1 MMRKHWIAIILL
13 ALLLTTIFWAC
24 SQTLSSINAI
34 PDVYIGIDAAYDNA
48 TLTSLIDQVS
58 PYTNLFIVGSTS
70 ITLNQTRLNS
80 TCQYLYD
87 KGLNFIV
94 FQDAPVGSYT
104 LDQLINHT
112 RPLNS
117 TNTPYPQPQGNYS
130 QQRPPSNSSRFYNI
144 PVSNWTKTAKE
155 QWGSKFLG
163 IYYIDE
169 VAGRQLDQYS
179 NWVVVQ
185 NASNYV
191 DAANKFNQSISHSL
205 QWFRRGYTDGQDL
218 TIFSSD
224 YALYQFDYN
233 AGYDVIFAQF
243 GWNYSRQLNIALCR
257 GAATVANK
265 DWGAIITWEY
275 NQAPYLESKSRLYDD
290 MVLAYNNGAKYI
302 TVFDSNQ
309 EHTQS
314 VLTADHLQAI
324 KDYWQYVKENPRT
337 LSTSQD
343 RAGFVLPE
351 AYGYGFR
358 GPDDSIWGLW
368 PADAYSTN
376 LSIAVGEKLLE
387 HGERLDIVYNQ
398 TNLSS
403 VKYGQLFY

>member
-1 MMRKHWIAIILL
+1 MRKHWLAIILL
-13 ALLLTTIFWAC
+13 ALLSTTILWTY
-24 SQTLSSINAI
+24 SQTLSSINAN

-70 ITLNQTRLNS
+70 ITLNETRLNS

-104 LDQLINHT
+104 LDQLTNYT

-117 TNTPYPQPQGNYS
+117 TNTPYPQTQGNYS

-205 QWFRRGYTDGQDL
+205 QWFRSGYTDGANL
-218 TIFSSD
+218 TLFSSD

-302 TVFDSNQ
+302 IVFDSNQ

-324 KDYWQYVKENPRT
+324 KDFWQYVKENPRT
-337 LSTSQD
+337 LSDSQD
-343 RAGFVLPE
+343 RVGFVLPE

-387 HGERLDIVYNQ
+387 YGERLDIVYNQ
-398 TNLSS
+398 TKLSS

>member
-1 MMRKHWIAIILL
+1 MMRKHWLAIILM
-13 ALLLTTIFWAC
+13 ALLSTTILWTY
-24 SQTLSSINAI
+24 SQTLSSITDK

-94 FQDAPVGSYT
+94 FQDAPVDIYNPNNLANRT
-104 LDQLINHT
+104 N
-112 RPLNS
+112 PLNS
-117 TNTPYPQPQGNYS
+117 TNTPYPQPSQRPNNNYS
-130 QQRPPSNSSRFYNI
+130 RYFTEM
-144 PVSNWTKTAKE
+144 PVSNWTKTARD

-169 VAGRQLDQYS
+169 VAGRQLDQYPG
-179 NWVVVQ
+179 WIVVR
-185 NASNYV
+185 NASDYV
-191 DAANKFNQSISHSL
+191 DAANKFNQSISHSI
-205 QWFRRGYTDGQDL
+205 QWFRSGYADGQDL
-218 TIFSSD
+218 TLFSSD

-275 NQAPYLESKSRLYDD
+275 NQMPYLESASKLYDD

-302 TVFDSNQ
+302 TVFDSDQ
-309 EHTQS
+309 GHTQS

-324 KDYWQYVKENPRT
+324 KDFWQYVKENPRT
-337 LSTSQD
+337 QSASRD
-343 RAGFVLPE
+343 RVAFVLPQ

-368 PADAYSTN
+368 SADDFSTN

-387 HGERLDIVYNQ
+387 YEERLDIVYNQ
-398 TNLSS
+398 TLLSS

>member
-13 ALLLTTIFWAC
+13 ALLSTTIFWVC
-24 SQTLSSINAI
+24 SQTLSSTNAN

-48 TLTSLIDQVS
+48 TITSLIDQVS

-94 FQDAPVGSYT
+94 FQDAPVDSYT
-104 LDQLINHT
+104 LDQLTNHT

-130 QQRPPSNSSRFYNI
+130 QRPPSNSSRFYNT

-205 QWFRRGYTDGQDL
+205 QWFRNGYTDGQDL

-302 TVFDSNQ
+302 IVFDSNQ

-314 VLTADHLQAI
+314 VLTTDHLQAI
-324 KDYWQYVKENPRT
+324 KDFWQYVKENPRT

-343 RAGFVLPE
+343 RVGFVLPE

-368 PADAYSTN
+368 SADAYSTN
-376 LSIAVGEKLLE
+376 LSIAIGEKLLE